1 MTISESLDQLH
12 DEAGVVGID
21 FEKFNL
27 LDDEDI
33 TVFALNFLKANLED
47 AFEGL
52 DDEDAPEADDGN
64 RFYTDQLEK

>member
-1 MTISESLDQLH
+1 MTISESLDQLYN
-12 DEAGVVGID
+12 EADSVGID

-33 TVFALNFLKANLED
+33 QVFALNYLLSNLED

-52 DDEDAPEADDGN
+52 GNGDE
-64 RFYTDQLEK
+64 